1 MSTCNR
7 ASVPTTHP
15 ALTPLGFRN
24 LLNFPLPGAPRR
36 APRTKWHGGPPGN
49 SERGSGVAFLG
60 ASEHLP
66 EARAAIPCGSGS
78 DPRPER
84 QFRARLPPI
93 PGQNGNSVRDCRR
106 SQAKTAILRGSGDD
120 PRPERQFRA
129 GGVERGRGALN
140 RSIQSRP
147 PWFRVLLIH
156 RALPRGRV

>member
-1 MSTCNR
+1 MSACYR
-7 ASVPTTHP
+7 ASLPTTHP

-24 LLNFPLPGAPRR
+24 LLNFPLPGAPRSAPNAKWQRCLWEPVGASGR
-36 APRTKWHGGPPGN
+36 A
-49 SERGSGVAFLG
+49 SGVAFLG

-129 GGVERGRGALN
+129 GVA
-140 RSIQSRP
+140 P
-147 PWFRVLLIH
+147 FY
-156 RALPRGRV
+156 AKAPRGSPGDFRELTPQV